1 MTKNFFMETEK
12 IKLIVRPG
20 STSNS
25 VEEIIGDRIK
35 VKISAQ
41 PEKGKANKALIAFIS
56 GKTGIPAKDIRIL
69 SGETSNFK
77 EIEISKNNNINVFS
91 MLSGLCKKNPQGTT

>member
-1 MTKNFFMETEK
+1 MIKSFFMETEK
-12 IKLIVRPG
+12 IKFIVRPG
-20 STSNS
+20 SKSNS

-56 GKTGIPAKDIRIL
+56 GKTGIPRKDIRIL

-77 EIEISKNNNINVFS
+77 EIEINKNNNINIFS
-91 MLSGLCKKNPQGTT
+91 MLSGLCNKNPQGTA